1 MYKMKQY
8 KRALIATMALLLTTI
23 GAWADGNVVVIQQL
37 DGVTSN
43 ESLGTVSSS
52 ISGTTCTLTVTPNSS
67 YYTQGVTAVKTIGSG
82 QVRTRTPEGDASQ
95 ITVTAADPSADISGA
110 TNWTLTMPQSPY
122 DVEVTV
128 NFSSR
133 TSIAGAVL
141 TLNPTSFSYDGKAKE
156 PAITKISDQKGTE
169 LKLTAGTDYTIA
181 YSNNTNVPGANDPQ
195 PTVTITGI
203 NRYTGAASAT
213 FTIAKADIT
222 PTVSITGWTYGATA
236 NTPTVSGNT
245 DNGTVTYTYAAQ
257 GTETFSKTVPTAAG
271 NYTVKATIA
280 ETANYNG
287 AEATADFTISKAA
300 PTVTAPTA
308 IADITYTGNAQALV
322 NAGTT
327 SAGTL
332 QYKLGANGTYSTSI
346 PTGTD
351 AGEYEVYYI
360 VVGDN
365 NHSDVTET
373 GPINVTIAKA
383 GITPTVTIQGWS
395 YGATTNAPTVSGNT
409 GNGTVTYTYAAQGTE
424 TFSETVPTAAGEY
437 TVKATIAETTNY
449 NGAEATADFTISKA
463 TPTVTAPTAIADITY
478 TGNAQALVNAG
489 TTSAGTLQYKLGANG
504 TYSTSIPTGTDAGE
518 YEVYYIVVGDNNHSD
533 VTETEPINVTISK
546 AAGSISFAETTVSKT
561 FGDNAFTKEATNTG
575 DGAVSYSSSATN
587 VATVDAGTGL
597 VTIVG
602 AGEATITATVTDGT
616 NYNYATKTASYTLNV
631 ATDAMEVSATG
642 YDGTYDGQAHTI
654 TVNAPQGATVMYGT
668 TEGTYNLQAAPTY
681 TDAGNYTVYYQVTM
695 KNFTTVTGSKTVT
708 IAKANATITKA
719 PEAIAELKDTGKEQV
734 LITAGEAE
742 GGEMVY
748 STDGTNYSAELPTAT
763 AEGTYTIYYK
773 VAGDANHNDTEVQT
787 LSVTIAT
794 GIKTYALW
802 INDTQVTEKNVND
815 VLGDDFTNGGGSF
828 QYFPEKNVLFVIA
841 NNTGANILSRIPEGL
856 TVYLFATTEN
866 SLGSI
871 SGIGTL
877 TITTDGNF
885 PGLLNL
891 NAGGNVISG
900 FTSLVLGENLGIL
913 APEDISYENGVLPTL
928 NATIGVSLIP
938 IAEMKDENMADMG
951 ENPDGTEI
959 DLSNYI
965 FDDRVLFTLKR
976 TQSDDGDGATE
987 DGGIIISTPLTLS
1000 QLNELAGK
1008 GVATI
1013 PPGTDEFAE
1022 CFTGITILVPAGEGV
1037 IEIDGLTMDGYIMG
1051 VRSLFSNEL
1060 IELRQSKDEK
1070 REKMLFEYKFDQPT
1084 FVGIYN
1090 NGRSS
1095 SAASARA
1102 IQRAKKKVGS
1112 VTIYGISIKP
1122 RKIST
1127 ANSASAASGG
1137 SYTPPNDGNPDNP
1150 GNLPPVGQNP
1160 LEPDIISG
1168 IRNVQTTVITD
1179 GKWYNLNGQQ
1189 IDEPK
1194 QKGLYIHNGK
1204 KILIK

>member
-1 MYKMKQY
+1 VP
-8 KRALIATMALLLTTI
+8 
-23 GAWADGNVVVIQQL
+23 G
-37 DGVTSN
+37 
-43 ESLGTVSSS
+43 SSAN
-52 ISGTTCTLTVTPNSS
+52 I
-67 YYTQGVTAVKTIGSG
+67 
-82 QVRTRTPEGDASQ
+82 RTRTPELDNALIGITPTDEEQDPSGVTTYTFAMPDDESNVDVTINFQ
-95 ITVTAADPSADISGA
+95 SRKSVADLTISDISAQTYTGSAIEPELTVT
-110 TNWTLTMPQSPY
+110 
-122 DVEVTV
+122 
-128 NFSSR
+128 
-133 TSIAGAVL
+133 
-141 TLNPTSFSYDGKAKE
+141 DGNNLL
-156 PAITKISDQKGTE
+156 E
-169 LKLTAGTDYTIA
+169 LGTDYSVA
-181 YSNNTNVPGANDPQ
+181 YSDNTNAGTA
-195 PTVTITGI
+195 TATITGLGI
-203 NRYTGAASAT
+203 YTGTKNKT
-213 FTIAKADIT
+213 FTIAAQAIT
-222 PTVSITGWTYGATA
+222 GATVTVDANANLVYDGTAKNPGVTVSKTFEGA
-236 NTPTVSGNT
+236 
-245 DNGTVTYTYAAQ
+245 AAQ
-257 GTETFSKTVPTAAG
+257 KVFS
-271 NYTVKATIA
+271 A
-280 ETANYNG
+280 ETDYDVA
-287 AEATADFTISKAA
+287 
-300 PTVTAPTA
+300 
-308 IADITYTGNAQALV
+308 
-322 NAGTT
+322 
-327 SAGTL
+327 
-332 QYKLGANGTYSTSI
+332 YSE
-346 PTGTD
+346 GC
-351 AGEYEVYYI
+351 
-360 VVGDN
+360 
-365 NHSDVTET
+365 
-373 GPINVTIAKA
+373 INV
-383 GITPTVTIQGWS
+383 
-395 YGATTNAPTVSGNT
+395 
-409 GNGTVTYTYAAQGTE
+409 
-424 TFSETVPTAAGEY
+424 GEY
-437 TVKATIAETTNY
+437 TI
-449 NGAEATADFTISKA
+449 
-463 TPTVTAPTAIADITY
+463 TVTFKGNYSGTA
-478 TGNAQALVNAG
+478 
-489 TTSAGTLQYKLGANG
+489 TTTFN
-504 TYSTSIPTGTDAGE
+504 
-518 YEVYYIVVGDNNHSD
+518 
-533 VTETEPINVTISK
+533 ISQ

-616 NYNYATKTASYTLNV
+616 NYTYATKTASYTLNV

-681 TDAGNYTVYYQVTM
+681 TDAGTYTVYYQVTM

-708 IAKANATITKA
+708 IAKANASITKA

-734 LITAGEAE
+734 LITAGEAK

-938 IAEMKDENMADMG
+938 IAEMKDEDMADMG

>member
-82 QVRTRTPEGDASQ
+82 QVRTRTPEVDASQ

-373 GPINVTIAKA
+373 GPINVTI
-383 GITPTVTIQGWS
+383 
-395 YGATTNAPTVSGNT
+395 
-409 GNGTVTYTYAAQGTE
+409 
-424 TFSETVPTAAGEY
+424 
-437 TVKATIAETTNY
+437 
-449 NGAEATADFTISKA
+449 
-463 TPTVTAPTAIADITY
+463 
-478 TGNAQALVNAG
+478 
-489 TTSAGTLQYKLGANG
+489 
-504 TYSTSIPTGTDAGE
+504 
-518 YEVYYIVVGDNNHSD
+518 
-533 VTETEPINVTISK
+533 SK
-546 AAGSISFAETTVSKT
+546 AAGSISFTETTVSKT

-616 NYNYATKTASYTLNV
+616 NYTYATKTASYTLNV

-681 TDAGNYTVYYQVTM
+681 TDAGTYTVYYQVTM

-748 STDGTNYSAELPTAT
+748 STNGTNYSAELPTAT

-773 VAGDANHNDTEVQT
+773 VAGDANHNDTDVQT

-913 APEDISYENGVLPTL
+913 APEGISYENGVLPTL

-938 IAEMKDENMADMG
+938 IAEMKDEDMADMG

>member
-82 QVRTRTPEGDASQ
+82 QVRTRTPEVDASQ

-287 AEATADFTISKAA
+287 AEATANF
-300 PTVTAPTA
+300 
-308 IADITYTGNAQALV
+308 
-322 NAGTT
+322 
-327 SAGTL
+327 
-332 QYKLGANGTYSTSI
+332 
-346 PTGTD
+346 
-351 AGEYEVYYI
+351 
-360 VVGDN
+360 
-365 NHSDVTET
+365 
-373 GPINVTIAKA
+373 
-383 GITPTVTIQGWS
+383 
-395 YGATTNAPTVSGNT
+395 
-409 GNGTVTYTYAAQGTE
+409 
-424 TFSETVPTAAGEY
+424 
-437 TVKATIAETTNY
+437 
-449 NGAEATADFTISKA
+449 
-463 TPTVTAPTAIADITY
+463 
-478 TGNAQALVNAG
+478 
-489 TTSAGTLQYKLGANG
+489 
-504 TYSTSIPTGTDAGE
+504 
-518 YEVYYIVVGDNNHSD
+518 
-533 VTETEPINVTISK
+533 TISK

-561 FGDNAFTKEATNTG
+561 FGDNAFTNEATNTG

-602 AGEATITATVTDGT
+602 AGEATITATVTDGS
-616 NYNYATKTASYTLNV
+616 NYTYATKTASYTLNV

-668 TEGTYNLQAAPTY
+668 TEGTYKLQAAPTY

-913 APEDISYENGVLPTL
+913 APEGISYEDGVLPTL

-938 IAEMKDENMADMG
+938 IAEMKDEDMADIG

>member
-82 QVRTRTPEGDASQ
+82 QVRTRTPEVDASQ

-287 AEATADFTISKAA
+287 AEATANFTISKAA
-300 PTVTAPTA
+300 
-308 IADITYTGNAQALV
+308 
-322 NAGTT
+322 
-327 SAGTL
+327 
-332 QYKLGANGTYSTSI
+332 
-346 PTGTD
+346 
-351 AGEYEVYYI
+351 
-360 VVGDN
+360 
-365 NHSDVTET
+365 
-373 GPINVTIAKA
+373 
-383 GITPTVTIQGWS
+383 
-395 YGATTNAPTVSGNT
+395 
-409 GNGTVTYTYAAQGTE
+409 
-424 TFSETVPTAAGEY
+424 
-437 TVKATIAETTNY
+437 
-449 NGAEATADFTISKA
+449 
-463 TPTVTAPTAIADITY
+463 PTVTAPTAIADITY

-602 AGEATITATVTDGT
+602 AGEATITATVTDGS
-616 NYNYATKTASYTLNV
+616 NYTYATKTASYTLNV

-681 TDAGNYTVYYQVTM
+681 TDAGTYTVYYQVTM

-913 APEDISYENGVLPTL
+913 APEGISYENGVLPTL

-938 IAEMKDENMADMG
+938 IAEMKDENMADIG

>member
-82 QVRTRTPEGDASQ
+82 QVRTRTPEVDASQ

-365 NHSDVTET
+365 NHSDVNET
-373 GPINVTIAKA
+373 G
-383 GITPTVTIQGWS
+383 
-395 YGATTNAPTVSGNT
+395 
-409 GNGTVTYTYAAQGTE
+409 
-424 TFSETVPTAAGEY
+424 
-437 TVKATIAETTNY
+437 
-449 NGAEATADFTISKA
+449 
-463 TPTVTAPTAIADITY
+463 
-478 TGNAQALVNAG
+478 
-489 TTSAGTLQYKLGANG
+489 
-504 TYSTSIPTGTDAGE
+504 
-518 YEVYYIVVGDNNHSD
+518 
-533 VTETEPINVTISK
+533 PINVTISK
-546 AAGSISFAETTVSKT
+546 AAGSISFTETTVSKT

-575 DGAVSYSSSATN
+575 DGAVSYSSSVTN

-616 NYNYATKTASYTLNV
+616 NYTYATKTASYTLNV

-681 TDAGNYTVYYQVTM
+681 TNAGNYTVYYQVTM

-913 APEDISYENGVLPTL
+913 APEGISYENGVLPTL

-938 IAEMKDENMADMG
+938 IAEMKDENMTDMG

>member
-82 QVRTRTPEGDASQ
+82 QVRTRTPEVDASQ

-156 PAITKISDQKGTE
+156 PAITKISDHKGTE

-300 PTVTAPTA
+300 GSISFTETTVSKTFGDNAFTNEATNTGDGAVSYSSSATNVATVDAGTGLVTIVGAGEATITATVTDGSNYTYATKTASYTLNVATDAMEVSATGYDGTYDGQAHTITVNTPQGATVMYGTTEGTYNLQAAPT
-308 IADITYTGNAQALV
+308 Y
-322 NAGTT
+322 
-327 SAGTL
+327 
-332 QYKLGANGTYSTSI
+332 
-346 PTGTD
+346 TD
-351 AGEYEVYYI
+351 AGTYTVYYQ
-360 VVGDN
+360 
-365 NHSDVTET
+365 VTMKNFTTVT
-373 GPINVTIAKA
+373 GSKTVTIA
-383 GITPTVTIQGWS
+383 
-395 YGATTNAPTVSGNT
+395 
-409 GNGTVTYTYAAQGTE
+409 
-424 TFSETVPTAAGEY
+424 
-437 TVKATIAETTNY
+437 
-449 NGAEATADFTISKA
+449 
-463 TPTVTAPTAIADITY
+463 
-478 TGNAQALVNAG
+478 
-489 TTSAGTLQYKLGANG
+489 
-504 TYSTSIPTGTDAGE
+504 
-518 YEVYYIVVGDNNHSD
+518 
-533 VTETEPINVTISK
+533 K

-616 NYNYATKTASYTLNV
+616 NYTYATKTASYTLNV

-642 YDGTYDGQAHTI
+642 YEGTYDGQAHTI

-668 TEGTYNLQAAPTY
+668 TEGTYKLQAAPTY

-695 KNFTTVTGSKTVT
+695 KNFTTVTGNKTVT

-748 STDGTNYSAELPTAT
+748 STDGTNYSAELPTAI

-913 APEDISYENGVLPTL
+913 APEGISYEDGVLPTL

-938 IAEMKDENMADMG
+938 IAEMKDEDMADIG
-951 ENPDGTEI
+951 DNPDGTET